1 MHSMHQTGKEEQSQ
15 TGEDESSPRP
25 PCVSSSHV
33 VLIFTRIDLDLTT
46 GISIKM
52 IIDEQDH
59 KFTINEKEKKEFGE
73 HQHLPTNRSSH
84 AAECERKAKEKEE
97 IVDRRRNS

>member
-1 MHSMHQTGKEEQSQ
+1 
-15 TGEDESSPRP
+15 
-25 PCVSSSHV
+25 
-33 VLIFTRIDLDLTT
+33 
-46 GISIKM
+46 M

-73 HQHLPTNRSSH
+73 HQHLPTNRSSN